1 MAIKKIQQDILQWD
15 IFKDLGALDS
25 SSRFYEEGGFSY
37 PYQEHASIA
46 NDKIPPT
53 APSSMASC
61 PGVSLTCPVGSLYL
75 SGLFPT

>member
-1 MAIKKIQQDILQWD
+1 MYRDILQWD

-46 NDKIPPT
+46 NDKIE
-53 APSSMASC
+53 ALRDNRNAHIKNIIMRNK
-61 PGVSLTCPVGSLYL
+61 VSPLNLYTFL
-75 SGLFPT
+75 NH